1 MNQDTISY
9 QLAPAYRS
17 DVTRIIGIL
26 QQLQRL
32 CTYDASLNEVI
43 AVLQD
48 LRCEFGDDCQ
58 LESIIQ
64 RLVGQQLAPQLA
76 ARRASKAEVLP

>member
-1 MNQDTISY
+1 MIQETLSY
-9 QLAPAYRS
+9 QVAPAYRS

-26 QQLQRL
+26 QQLQSL
-32 CTYDASLNEVI
+32 CTYDASIDEVI
-43 AVLQD
+43 ATLQD
-48 LRCEFGDDCQ
+48 LQREFGEDCQ

-76 ARRASKAEVLP
+76 ARRTRKAEVLQ